1 MKIVIALGG
10 NALGNTPLEQI
21 EIVKS
26 TAKSLVELIK
36 QGHQLVIS
44 HGNGPQVGIINLGF
58 ETANNTNS
66 NIPSMPF
73 PECGAMSQGYIG
85 YHLQNAIKNE
95 LITQKINKN
104 VATIV
109 TQVEVDPNDSA
120 FSKPTK
126 PIGKFYTFEESEI
139 LKKEKGWAI
148 IFDAN
153 RGYRRVVASPK
164 PVDIVEKNI
173 ISSLLKDDS
182 NIIIACGGGGIP
194 VIKENDCYK
203 GVSAVIDKDFASS
216 KLASL
221 VDADSLIILTAVDR
235 VAINYG
241 TPNQKDLDIISLK
254 EVEQYISEGHFAP
267 GSMLPKIIAAKQF
280 VENNNDHT
288 AIIGSLE
295 KINDV
300 LNGTSGTK
308 IIK

>member
-1 MKIVIALGG
+1 MKIVVALGG

-21 EIVKS
+21 EIVKT

-44 HGNGPQVGIINLGF
+44 HGNGPQVGVINLGF
-58 ETANNTNS
+58 ETANIANS

-95 LITQKINKN
+95 LEAQGINKN

-109 TQVEVDPNDSA
+109 TQVEVDPNDDA
-120 FSKPTK
+120 FKKPTK
-126 PIGKFYTFEESEI
+126 PIGKFYTFEEAET
-139 LKKEKGWAI
+139 LKKEKGWTI
-148 IFDAN
+148 VSDAN

-164 PVDIVEKNI
+164 PIDIVEKNI

-182 NIIIACGGGGIP
+182 NILIACGGGGIP
-194 VIKENDCYK
+194 VIKENGIYK
-203 GVSAVIDKDFASS
+203 GVPAVIDKDFASS

-221 VDADSLIILTAVDR
+221 VNADALIILTAVDR
-235 VAINYG
+235 VSINYG
-241 TPNQKDLDIISLK
+241 KPNQKDLDVISLK
-254 EVEQYISEGHFAP
+254 DVEQYIQEGHFAP
-267 GSMLPKIIAAKQF
+267 GSMLPKIVAAKQF
-280 VENNNDHT
+280 VEDKDSHT
-288 AIIGSLE
+288 SIIGSLE

-300 LNGTSGTK
+300 LNGLSGTK
-308 IIK
+308 IVK